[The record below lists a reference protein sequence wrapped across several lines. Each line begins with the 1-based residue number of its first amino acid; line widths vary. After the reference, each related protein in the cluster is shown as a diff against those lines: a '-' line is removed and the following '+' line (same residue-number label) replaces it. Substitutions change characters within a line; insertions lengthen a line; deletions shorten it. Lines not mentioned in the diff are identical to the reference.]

1 VFSRNAGGIGLASVG
16 TPCPSDVPLTTGRA
30 LGLGGIPR
38 LRAGFR
44 GPLALLPL
52 EPGIGGRSN
61 GTGLAMMWLL
71 WLSTRDKRREEEEE
85 G

>member
-1 VFSRNAGGIGLASVG
+1 MFSRNTGGKGLPRVG
-16 TPCPSDVPLTTGRA
+16 TSCPSDVPLTTGRA
-30 LGLGGIPR
+30 FGLGGIPR

-61 GTGLAMMWLL
+61 GTGLAMVWLL
-71 WLSTRDKRREEEEE
+71 WPSTRDKRLEEEEE